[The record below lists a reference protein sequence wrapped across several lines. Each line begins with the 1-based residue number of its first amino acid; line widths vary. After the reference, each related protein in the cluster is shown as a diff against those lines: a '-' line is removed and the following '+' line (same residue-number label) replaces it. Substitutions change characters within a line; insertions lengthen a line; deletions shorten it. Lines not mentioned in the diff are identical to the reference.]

1 MKKLA
6 VFGLALSLTAC
17 YDVATT
23 GNKLP
28 NKHGLNLVAD
38 SKITMTPYTE
48 DLKTLCIDGVKYIA
62 FRTQDNKLGVSA
74 KFNKE
79 TLKPEICKD

>member
-1 MKKLA
+1 
-6 VFGLALSLTAC
+6 
-17 YDVATT
+17 
-23 GNKLP
+23 
-28 NKHGLNLVAD
+28 
-38 SKITMTPYTE
+38 MTPYTE